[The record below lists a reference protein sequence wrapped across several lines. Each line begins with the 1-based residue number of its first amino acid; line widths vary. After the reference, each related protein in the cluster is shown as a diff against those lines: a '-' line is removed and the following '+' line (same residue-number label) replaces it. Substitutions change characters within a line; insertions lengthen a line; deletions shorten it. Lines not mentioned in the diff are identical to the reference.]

1 MTEVS
6 PNQSFLTKESQYRL
20 AAALAGF
27 LHDIRN
33 GVGLY
38 AVEGVSGTYDAPEA
52 SLVHPDG
59 WRVDDMRFVFL
70 PGDAWSA
77 QVIFDNVR
85 WDSSRSNLSYGE
97 RRLDKRLN
105 EQVPAH
111 TKLVLNDTDS
121 TVAVDYEE
129 QVSLTNKVS
138 SSITKGVVLDLKQDA
153 KVSVETKAGAE
164 LSGVTA
170 EVKLAAEF
178 GISESKSESS
188 EIGRQEAEEGTRTEA
203 LKIAFTAKPR
213 TYYLVK
219 VAKESATLSEDFKID
234 GVQDAQVTIVAGGR
248 YGPDRDPNAPPLRP
262 FCPQQKVVV
271 DSFDG
276 LEQFVNGFDTNY
288 PQMAGY
294 LDKAGWIAKQG
305 FAFLFDP
312 ANRRIRVEGTT
323 RLSLESNV
331 TYQVEELGD
340 HVPDQYADLP
350 VVNAQNVSV

>member
-1 MTEVS
+1 MTDPVS
-6 PNQSFLTKESQYRL
+6 PNQSFLTKESQRLL
-20 AAALAGF
+20 AASLAGF
-27 LHDIRN
+27 LHDVR
-33 GVGLY
+33 GAVGL
-38 AVEGVSGTYDAPEA
+38 VTPTFDNPDA
-52 SLVHPDG
+52 SLTPSDD

-70 PGDAWSA
+70 PGDYASA
-77 QVIFDNVR
+77 QIIFSDVN
-85 WDSSRSNLSYGE
+85 WDGSRSNLSYGE
-97 RRLDKRLN
+97 RRLDKKLN

-121 TVAVDYEE
+121 TVAVEYEE

-138 SSITKGVVLDLKQDA
+138 SSITKGVTLDLKQDA

-188 EIGRQEAEEGTRTEA
+188 EIGRQQSEEGTKTEA

-219 VAKESATLSEDFKID
+219 VAKESETLSEDFKID
-234 GVQDAQVTIVAGGR
+234 GIQDATVTIIPGGAPGWKGGALR
-248 YGPDRDPNAPPLRP
+248 EHCPYDR
-262 FCPQQKVVV
+262 VVV
-271 DSFDG
+271 SGFDG

-288 PQMAGY
+288 PQMDGY
-294 LDKAGWIAKQG
+294 LAKASWIAKQG

-312 ANRRIRVEGTT
+312 ANRRIQVEGTT

-331 TYQVEELGD
+331 TYQVQELGN
-340 HVPDQYADLP
+340 HVPDEYADLP
-350 VVNAQNVSV
+350 VVNAQSVGV